1 MDSANKRKEFDL
13 DRLIAELRAASPD
26 EQAVENAAQRVWTR
40 IAGGQRLVNAVAVE
54 PAAQAAHA
62 GQIRGCP
69 DFQSLIPAYL
79 TRSLAEARRLL
90 LEDHVLGCVACRH
103 ALEKARSRAQ
113 GKETIS
119 RQYVVKPRRVN
130 WTLAWG
136 VAAVLLAGIAIGL
149 LGPDRFLMGSGS
161 QVTVASVDGGLYRVS
176 DQGSVAL
183 ASGQSVAPRTE
194 LRTGK
199 GSYAVI
205 HLADGSSV
213 EMNQR
218 SDLWVSRG
226 WFGSTIHLERG
237 NIIVQAAVQ
246 RRGSLDVSTRDCLV
260 LVKGTVFAMDRGMK
274 GSRVSVLK
282 GAVRVEHAGKAE
294 LLEPGQQLETESSL
308 TPVPIAEDISW
319 SRNSGEYLALL
330 GEFSALHKQFE
341 AIPAPS
347 LRYDST
353 LLKMVP
359 ADTTFYAAIPN
370 LGSTLAEANQLFQDR
385 IQQSE
390 VLQQWWKQKQASGE
404 AQKTEEMI
412 SRIQSFSQYLG
423 DEVVIAMPA
432 EHQSPVLLAEV
443 RRSDFRPFLEQHLR
457 DFGSEYGG
465 TTPLLLE
472 NPSSIVPGQKDQ
484 PLVLL
489 QNNILAVTAD
499 ARQMRATAAVI
510 DGSASSGFAS
520 TPFYAAIQ
528 KAYQGGAGWLICANM
543 EQILSTSVV
552 SVREQNGNHHDP
564 FKDPRLGLNDMRY
577 VIVESKNV
585 SGATE
590 NRATLTFSQER
601 QGVAAWLAQPSPMGT
616 LDFVSPKASLA
627 VSFVAQSPR
636 DILNQII
643 SSGQEDDSHLS
654 QDFADFES
662 KAGVNVQ
669 DDILGT
675 LGGEVTFALDGPVLP
690 TPSWKVIVEVNDPP
704 RLQSAIEKLVAASAQ
719 HTMTEG
725 REQPRLSLS
734 QQASGGLT
742 FYDLQITPPANSHA
756 GTPHEIDY
764 GFEDGYLIA
773 GPNQGVL
780 LSAIQNR
787 QAGYTLANSTTFTS
801 RLPQDGNTNFSAV
814 VYQNLGAMVGPIAG
828 ELESSPALTPAQ
840 RQSIQQL
847 TANSAPSVICAYGE
861 PDQIVI
867 AGTGSFFG
875 VGLESL
881 FGMHG
886 AGPWDLMQMIH
897 KANKSGSGAGR
908 SSQSTVNS
916 RPSKVA

>member
-1 MDSANKRKEFDL
+1 MDSANKGKEFDL
-13 DRLIAELRAASPD
+13 DRLIAEMRAASPD
-26 EQAVENAAQRVWTR
+26 DGTVGQAAQRVWTR
-40 IAGGQRLVNAVAVE
+40 IAGAGGLASTVAVE
-54 PAAQAAHA
+54 AAGQTTHA
-62 GQIRGCP
+62 GQIHGCP
-69 DFQSLIPAYL
+69 DFQGLIPAYL
-79 TRSLAEARRLL
+79 NRSLPEARRML

-103 ALEKARSRAQ
+103 ALEKARVKAQ
-113 GKETIS
+113 GKEPVS
-119 RQYVVKPRRVN
+119 QEYVVKPRRLN

-136 VAAVLLAGIAIGL
+136 VAAVLVAGIAIGL
-149 LGPDRFLMGSGS
+149 LGPDRLFLGSGP
-161 QVTVASVDGGLYRVS
+161 QATVASVDGGLYRVS

-183 ASGQSVAPRTE
+183 APGQTVGSKAE

-199 GSYAVI
+199 GSSAVI
-205 HLADGSSV
+205 RLADGSSV

-226 WFGSTIHLERG
+226 WRGATIHLERG
-237 NIIVQAAVQ
+237 NIIVQAALQ

-260 LVKGTVFAMDRGMK
+260 SVKGTVFAVDRGMK

-319 SRNSGEYLALL
+319 SHNSGEYLALL
-330 GEFSALHKQFE
+330 AEFSALHNQFE
-341 AIPAPS
+341 AIPGPS
-347 LRYDST
+347 LRYDSR

-359 ADTTFYAAIPN
+359 ADTVFYAAIPN
-370 LGSTLAEANQLFQDR
+370 LGSTLAQANQLFQDR
-385 IQQSE
+385 IQQSQ
-390 VLQQWWKQKQASGE
+390 VLQRWWKGQQASGQ

-412 SRIQSFSQYLG
+412 SRIQNFSQYLG

-443 RRSDFRPFLEQHLR
+443 KRSDFRPFLEQQLGE
-457 DFGSEYGG
+457 FSGKSGA
-465 TTPLLLE
+465 PAPQLLTNANAL
-472 NPSSIVPGQKDQ
+472 PAGVKDQ

-489 QNNILAVTAD
+489 QNNILAVTTD
-499 ARQMRATAAVI
+499 AEQMRATAAEI
-510 DGSASSGFAS
+510 NGSGSSGFAS

-528 KAYQGGAGWLICANM
+528 KAYQGGAGWLICADM

-552 SVREQNGNHHDP
+552 SVREQNGSRHDP
-564 FKDPRLGLNDMRY
+564 FKDPRLGLADMRY
-577 VIVESKNV
+577 LIVESKEV
-585 SGATE
+585 SGTTE
-590 NRATLTFSQER
+590 NRATLTFAQDR

-643 SSGQEDDSHLS
+643 SFGQDDDNNLG
-654 QDFADFES
+654 QTLAEFES

-675 LGGEVTFALDGPVLP
+675 LGGEVTFAIDGPVLP

-704 RLQSAIEKLVAASAQ
+704 RLQSAIEKLVAASNEQ
-719 HTMTEG
+719 VQSG
-725 REQPRLSLS
+725 RPRFSLS
-734 QQASGGLT
+734 QQTSGGRI
-742 FYDLQITPPANSHA
+742 FYDLQVTPPAKSQP
-756 GTPHEIDY
+756 GTVNEINY
-764 GFEDGYLIA
+764 VFEDGYLVA
-773 GPNQGVL
+773 AANRGLL
-780 LSAIQNR
+780 LSSIENR
-787 QAGYTLANSTTFTS
+787 ETGYTLANSTNFTS
-801 RLPQDGNTNFSAV
+801 RLPQDANTNFSAV
-814 VYQNLGAMVGPIAG
+814 FYQNLGAVVGPLAG

-867 AGTGSFFG
+867 AGTGSVFG

-886 AGPWDLMQMIH
+886 AGPWDLMQMID

-908 SSQSTVNS
+908 S
-916 RPSKVA
+916 

>member
-1 MDSANKRKEFDL
+1 MDSTKKSKEFEL
-13 DRLIAELRAASPD
+13 ERVIAEMRAATPD
-26 EQAVENAAQRVWTR
+26 ERTVEQAAQRVWTR
-40 IAGGQRLVNAVAVE
+40 ISGAQGLANAAAAE
-54 PAAQAAHA
+54 PAVQAVHA

-79 TRSLAEARRLL
+79 TRSLPEARRLL

-103 ALEKARSRAQ
+103 ALENARSRA
-113 GKETIS
+113 
-119 RQYVVKPRRVN
+119 RQFAVAPVSPPAIFQRPGAGGDTGATAKRIN

-136 VAAVLLAGIAIGL
+136 LAAVLMAGIAIGL
-149 LGPDRFLMGSGS
+149 LGPDRLFIGSGP

-183 ASGQSVAPRTE
+183 TSGQPVASRAE
-194 LRTGK
+194 LRTGV
-199 GSYAVI
+199 GSTALI
-205 HLADGSSV
+205 RLADGSSV

-226 WFGSTIHLERG
+226 WFGSTVHLERG

-246 RRGSLDVSTRDCLV
+246 RHGSLYVSTRDCLAS
-260 LVKGTVFAMDRGMK
+260 VKGTVFAVDRGMK

-282 GAVRVEHAGKAE
+282 GAVQVEHAGKDE
-294 LLEPGQQLETESSL
+294 LLEPGQQMETESSL
-308 TPVPIAEDISW
+308 SPVPIAEDVAW

-359 ADTTFYAAIPN
+359 ADTVFYAAIPN
-370 LGSTLAEANQLFQDR
+370 LGSTLTRANQLFQDR

-390 VLQQWWKQKQASGE
+390 VLQQWWKQQQASGQ

-412 SRIQSFSQYLG
+412 TRIQNFSQYLG
-423 DEVVIAMPA
+423 DEVVIAMPEA
-432 EHQSPVLLAEV
+432 HQSPVLLAEV
-443 RRSDFRPFLEQHLR
+443 KRSDFRPFLEQQLR
-457 DFGSEYGG
+457 EFGSKG
-465 TTPLLLE
+465 TGPAPLLLE
-472 NPSSIVPGQKDQ
+472 NPGAMVAGAKDQ

-489 QNNILAVTAD
+489 QNHILAVTTD
-499 ARQMRATAAVI
+499 AQQMRAIAAEI
-510 DGSASSGFAS
+510 NGSASSGFAS

-528 KAYQGGAGWLICANM
+528 KAYQSGAGWLLAANM

-552 SVREQNGNHHDP
+552 SVREENGSHHDP
-564 FKDPRLGLNDMRY
+564 FKDPRLGLTDMRY
-577 VIVESKNV
+577 LIVESKDV
-585 SGATE
+585 SGTTQ
-590 NRATLTFSQER
+590 NRATLTFVQDR
-601 QGVAAWLAQPSPMGT
+601 QGIAAWLAQPSPMGT

-636 DILNQII
+636 DILSQLM
-643 SSGQEDDSHLS
+643 SFGQDDNSHLS
-654 QDFADFES
+654 QDLADFES

-669 DDILGT
+669 DDIVGT

-704 RLQSAIEKLVAASAQ
+704 RLQSAIEKLVSASNEQ
-719 HTMTEG
+719 PQTEG
-725 REQPRLSLS
+725 RPRFSLS
-734 QQASGGLT
+734 QQTSGGRI
-742 FYDLQITPPANSHA
+742 FYDLQVTPPAEPHA
-756 GTPHEIDY
+756 GTVNEVNY
-764 GFEDGYLIA
+764 VFEDGYLVA
-773 GPNQGVL
+773 APNRGLL
-780 LSAIQNR
+780 LSSIENR
-787 QAGYTLANSTTFTS
+787 ETGYTLANSATFTS
-801 RLPQDGNTNFSAV
+801 RLPQDGNTNFSAI
-814 VYQNLGAMVGPIAG
+814 VYQNLGAVIDPIAS
-828 ELESSPALTPAQ
+828 ELESSPALTAAQ
-840 RQSIQQL
+840 RQSIQEL
-847 TANSAPSVICAYGE
+847 SANNAPSVICAYGE

-886 AGPWDLMQMIH
+886 AGPWDLMQMIG
-897 KANKSGSGAGR
+897 KANKSSSGTGR
-908 SSQSTVNS
+908 S
-916 RPSKVA
+916 